1 MIQPNTRG
9 RIVLLVVLA
18 ALPALL
24 LTVYGFLDERTG
36 SESHAR
42 DNLRRLAASA
52 AQRQEQVIEG
62 ARQTLV
68 AISLALAGSQDD
80 QARCIE
86 YLAKLLAQSAGI
98 YHSMGIYRANTFGA
112 AFNVQLHPPCGE

>member
-1 MIQPNTRG
+1 MIQPSTRG

-24 LTVYGFLDERTG
+24 LTVYSSWDERTR

-42 DNLRRLAASA
+42 DNLRRLAARA
-52 AQRQEQVIEG
+52 AQRQEQIIEG
-62 ARQTLV
+62 ARQTLA

-80 QARCIE
+80 QARCYE

-98 YHSMGIYRANTFGA
+98 FHSMGTYRADAFGA
-112 AFNVQLHPPCGE
+112 AFNVLLHPPCGE